1 MAFHNNGRKFYHSVL
16 CNGRKH
22 AYITDG
28 MLFSIEEIK
37 CKKHQ
42 TYASIIESNLT
53 KNDAIVKGIIK
64 EENNAAV

>member
-1 MAFHNNGRKFYHSVL
+1 
-16 CNGRKH
+16 
-22 AYITDG
+22 